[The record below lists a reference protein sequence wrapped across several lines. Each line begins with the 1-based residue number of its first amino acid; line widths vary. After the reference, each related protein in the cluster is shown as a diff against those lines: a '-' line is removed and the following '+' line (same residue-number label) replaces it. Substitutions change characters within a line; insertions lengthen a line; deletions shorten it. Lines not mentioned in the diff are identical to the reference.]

1 MIFSHDGASVKSI
14 HYYQQLRNSSLRFKT
29 KESSQIIEVEV
40 ESQQRIRLMHLA
52 QILPHEPTSSNV
64 YMNAA
69 GVLALRHFNDRANV
83 VVPNLSESL
92 EGCNIYMTMD
102 LLDSHE
108 GPFDSIAEF
117 HSYFRHEQTLQAPH
131 PTGVV
136 GAFLSVVSRPLSI
149 LTGAYEMP
157 QISPSSTA
165 AALDDSDISPTFG
178 RTIPTNQGD
187 ATATAIYLES
197 LGVTHFGIIFV
208 ADDYGVSFVKDLSR
222 AAEQR
227 GIETVSAS
235 FQEGDPLSTD
245 IALKILKQS
254 NLRYIFAITYQE
266 TFAKVLEQA
275 YDAGLV
281 GDDYVWFLP
290 EIDPILEPGYSLNR
304 ESQGKVAAAIQGSF
318 VVGLKQS
325 QHPGF
330 EESLSSLRTD
340 PDFQDFF
347 LQMHQDPAYYAGF
360 NFSGLPHP
368 AFRYSY
374 TTYDAVIA
382 LGLAACQSDDY
393 FLKGP
398 ALFEQI
404 KKTTFDGASGLV
416 VFDPI
421 TCTRKFETLEYA
433 FSNVFADDAMSD
445 NQTVVF
451 KSRVSSII
459 DFNAKDVVKEVHES
473 IFSDGTTNRP
483 PPLPAMTENM
493 SLVPVAAIA
502 VGWCLA
508 GILIMCC
515 AALAWWLYKYRNKH
529 VVRTAQPLFLAMLL
543 IGTLVM
549 ASSIIPMTFQEP
561 TSQRGLDIACM
572 ATPWLFVLGFS
583 TSFSAISAKAWRISI
598 VVRKAVS
605 MNRAIIRARDVLV
618 PFAVLMIINITLLTL
633 WTFLDPLVWTRN
645 DVNYTDTF
653 GRSIESYG
661 ICKGKYKS
669 SDLTIIFAVVLAVT
683 NAIVVIVAF
692 YQVWS
697 TRHFPSEFNESSYM
711 ALSMSILLEAFLLGL
726 PILFLVYTNPAAS
739 FIVRVLVVTASCL
752 ALLGP
757 TFVPKLW
764 IQHKEAKG
772 VRATMMKEWAE
783 YMARQEHC
791 DNSPAI
797 IVSSHTS
804 GGQPRSR
811 ETSSTTASSCRHD
824 RRDESL
830 PSSVAALKASIARR
844 NTLAQSMQ
852 SKVPELSAHE
862 ETKATT
868 KMTEIDED
876 VAMQQR

>member
-1 MIFSHDGASVKSI
+1 MNSLR
-14 HYYQQLRNSSLRFKT
+14 YYQELRNSSLPFKT
-29 KESSQIIEVEV
+29 KASSQIIEVEL
-40 ESQQRIRLMHLA
+40 ETQERIRLMHLA
-52 QILPHEPTSSNV
+52 QILPHEPTSSTI

-69 GVLALRHFNDRANV
+69 GVLALRHFNDRSNV
-83 VVPNLSESL
+83 VVPNLSETL
-92 EGCNIYMTMD
+92 DGCNIYMTMD
-102 LLDSHE
+102 LLDSKKS
-108 GPFDSIAEF
+108 PFDSISAF

-131 PTGVV
+131 PTSVV

-149 LTGAYEMP
+149 ITGAHEIP
-157 QISPSSTA
+157 QISPASTA

-208 ADDYGVSFVKDLSR
+208 SDDYGVSFMKGVSR
-222 AAEQR
+222 AAELR
-227 GIETVSAS
+227 GIETISAS
-235 FQEGDPLSTD
+235 FQEGDPLSTA

-266 TFAKVLEQA
+266 TFAVVLEQA

-281 GDDYVWFLP
+281 GHEYVWFLP
-290 EIDPILEPGYSLNR
+290 EIDPILQPGYSLNR

-318 VVGLKQS
+318 VVGLNQS
-325 QHPGF
+325 QHLEF
-330 EESLSSLRTD
+330 EESLLSLKTD
-340 PDFQDFF
+340 PDFQAFF
-347 LQMHQDPAYYAGF
+347 LQMHQNPSPYSGVS
-360 NFSGLPHP
+360 FSDLPYP
-368 AFRYSY
+368 SFRYSY

-382 LGLAACQSDDY
+382 VGLAACQSDDY
-393 FLKGP
+393 FVKGP
-398 ALFEQI
+398 ALFEQL
-404 KKTTFDGASGLV
+404 KKTTFEGASGPV
-416 VFDPI
+416 IFDPI
-421 TCTRKFETLEYA
+421 TCTRKFETLEYS
-433 FSNVFADDAMSD
+433 FTNVFADHGMSD
-445 NQTVVF
+445 NETIVF
-451 KSRVSSII
+451 KSRISSII
-459 DFNAKDVVKEVHES
+459 DFNGKDVVKEVHKS
-473 IFSDGTTNRP
+473 IFSDGTTTRP
-483 PPLPAMTENM
+483 PPLPPITENM

-508 GILIMCC
+508 GILIICC
-515 AALAWWLYKYRNKH
+515 MALAWWLYKYRNKH
-529 VVRTAQPLFLAMLL
+529 VVRIAQPLFLTMLL

-598 VVRKAVS
+598 VVRKAVG
-605 MNRAIIRARDVLV
+605 MHRVIIRARDVLV
-618 PFAVLMIINITLLTL
+618 PFAVLMMINITLLTL
-633 WTFLDPLVWTRN
+633 WTFLDPLVWTRVA
-645 DVNYTDTF
+645 VNYTDTF
-653 GRSIESYG
+653 GRSMESYG

-669 SDLTIIFAVVLAVT
+669 SDLTIVFAVVLAVT

-772 VRATMMKEWAE
+772 ARTTMMNEWAE
-783 YMARQEHC
+783 YMARHEHR
-791 DNSPAI
+791 DSSPDV

-804 GGQPRSR
+804 GGQRRPQPA
-811 ETSSTTASSCRHD
+811 TSSTDSSFLHEK
-824 RRDESL
+824 RDESL
-830 PSSVAALKASIARR
+830 PSSVAALKANIARR
-844 NTLAQSMQ
+844 NTLPPSMPPT
-852 SKVPELSAHE
+852 VPEVRAHE
-862 ETKATT
+862 EMKATP

-876 VAMQQR
+876 IPCKIHDS